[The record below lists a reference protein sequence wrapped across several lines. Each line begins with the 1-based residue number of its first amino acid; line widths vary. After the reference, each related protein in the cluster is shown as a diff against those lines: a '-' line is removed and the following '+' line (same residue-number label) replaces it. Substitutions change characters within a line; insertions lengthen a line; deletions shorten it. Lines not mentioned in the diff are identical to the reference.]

1 MRRLYRSRR
10 DRVILGVAGGLADYF
25 DIDVAIVRLI
35 WVLLTFTAGP
45 GALLVYL
52 VAGLIVPEQPL
63 LPRTNIVNDVP
74 VSSASGSDIDR
85 ELEELARAS
94 GNPAGAGTSSA
105 DRTIPQRH
113 DSRSNMILGL
123 ILAAVGILLLARNM
137 FSWLDLQR
145 FWPVLIIVAGGL
157 VIWRSLEHNG
167 NMR

>member
-52 VAGLIVPEQPL
+52 VAGLVVPEQPL
-63 LPRTNIVNDVP
+63 LPKTTIATNLP
-74 VSSASGSDIDR
+74 GGSASASDIDR

-94 GNPAGAGTSSA
+94 GTPAAGAAAGDLTA
-105 DRTIPQRH
+105 QRRH
-113 DSRSNMILGL
+113 DPRSNMILGL
-123 ILAAVGILLLARNM
+123 ILAAFGVLLLAHNL
-137 FSWLDLQR
+137 FSWLNLQR
-145 FWPVLIIVAGGL
+145 FWPLIIVLAGGL
-157 VIWRSLEHNG
+157 LIWRSLEKSG
-167 NMR
+167 SVR

>member
-52 VAGLIVPEQPL
+52 VAGLVIPEQPL
-63 LPRTNIVNDVP
+63 VPKVNP
-74 VSSASGSDIDR
+74 ISGMPTGSAATSDIDR

-94 GNPAGAGTSSA
+94 GTATTVDAG
-105 DRTIPQRH
+105 RTEAPRRRDPH
-113 DSRSNMILGL
+113 ANMILGL
-123 ILAAVGILLLARNM
+123 ILAAFGVLLLAHNL
-137 FSWLDLQR
+137 FSWMNLGR
-145 FWPVLIIVAGGL
+145 FWPLIIILFGGL
-157 VIWRSLEHNG
+157 LIWRSLEHNG
-167 NMR
+167 NLR